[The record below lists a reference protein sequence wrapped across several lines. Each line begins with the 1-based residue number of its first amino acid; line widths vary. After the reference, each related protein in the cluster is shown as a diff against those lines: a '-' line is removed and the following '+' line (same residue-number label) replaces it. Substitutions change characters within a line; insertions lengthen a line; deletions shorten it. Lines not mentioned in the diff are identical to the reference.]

1 MDSQFTVIHNL
12 KPITRMSK
20 SKLKDML
27 GIFKTSTRKIEKTDH
42 SVCNSCNI
50 RKNYSLH
57 EDRLDDFCSNC
68 PKIKTFTEFYYVI
81 EKETNTI
88 GTIEIVTNE
97 NKTISLSK
105 SAIKQFIAYHFIPC
119 NKNFVR
125 KSVSFK
131 NIADIC
137 NVSVVTA
144 RYNHSILIEAGLV
157 YSTKVKRGKF
167 DIVIDGEYKNHL
179 KKSDGGQGYITMS
192 LDTLKHLLKFDNVNE
207 LKLEIKKLLWADAN
221 TSKGKKVK
229 FNKEN
234 LISVLPS
241 YLRKSSKRLEAFL
254 KGSKTLF
261 NISNNRI
268 DTSRYETKEKVR
280 NRYIN
285 FIKEKIEKFFSNTGC
300 SLSANYSKVLEQV
313 NLDKHKL
320 YKEDLNRQLELEKEL
335 IINDLVGLSIQYS
348 INIVLKTLNYVFNE
362 YTIDEND
369 INYSE
374 IKNPGAFIRTI
385 IVKNINKNGSLKIVI

>member
-1 MDSQFTVIHNL
+1 MDSQFTVHNL
-12 KPITRMSK
+12 KPIARISK
-20 SKLKDML
+20 SRLKNML
-27 GIFKTSTRKIEKTDH
+27 GIFKTSTKKIEKTDH
-42 SVCNSCNI
+42 SVCNSCDI

-57 EDRLDDFCSNC
+57 KDKLDEFCSNC
-68 PKIKTFTEFYYVI
+68 PKIKTFTEFSYVI
-81 EKETNTI
+81 EKETST
-88 GTIEIVTNE
+88 GTIEIVTNR

-105 SAIKQFIAYHFIPC
+105 AAIKQFIAYHFIAF

-144 RYNHSILIEAGLV
+144 RYNHSILIETGLV
-157 YSTKVKRGKF
+157 YATEVKRGKF

-179 KKSDGGQGYITMS
+179 KKCDGGQGYITMS

-221 TSKGKKVK
+221 TSKNKKVK

-241 YLRKSSKRLEAFL
+241 YIRKSSKRLEAFL

-261 NISNNRI
+261 DISNNRI

-285 FIKEKIEKFFSNTGC
+285 FIKEKIEKFFNNTGC

-313 NLDKHKL
+313 NLDKHEL

-335 IINDLVGLSIQYS
+335 IINDLVSLSIQYS
-348 INIVLKTLNYVFNE
+348 INRVLKTLNYLFNE

-385 IVKNINKNGSLKIVI
+385 IVKNINKNGSLEIVI

>member
-1 MDSQFTVIHNL
+1 MHNL

-27 GIFKTSTRKIEKTDH
+27 GIFKTSTRKIEKTDR

-68 PKIKTFTEFYYVI
+68 PKIKTTEFSYVI

-221 TSKGKKVK
+221 TSGKKVK

-261 NISNNRI
+261 DISNNRI

-313 NLDKHKL
+313 NLDKHEL

-335 IINDLVGLSIQYS
+335 IINDLVGLSIQYN

>member
-68 PKIKTFTEFYYVI
+68 PKIKTFTEFSYVI

-144 RYNHSILIEAGLV
+144 RYNHSILIKAGLV

-254 KGSKTLF
+254 KDSKTLF

-313 NLDKHKL
+313 NLDKHEL

>member
-1 MDSQFTVIHNL
+1 MDSQFAVIHNL
-12 KPITRMSK
+12 KPITRISK
-20 SKLKDML
+20 SRLKNML
-27 GIFKTSTRKIEKTDH
+27 GIFKTSTKKIEKTDH
-42 SVCNSCNI
+42 SVCNSCDI

-57 EDRLDDFCSNC
+57 KDKLDEFCSNC
-68 PKIKTFTEFYYVI
+68 TKIKTFTEFSYVI
-81 EKETNTI
+81 EKETNT
-88 GTIEIVTNE
+88 GTIEIVTNR

-105 SAIKQFIAYHFIPC
+105 AAIKQFIAYHFIPC

-144 RYNHSILIEAGLV
+144 RYNHSILIETGLV
-157 YSTKVKRGKF
+157 YSTEVKRGKF

-192 LDTLKHLLKFDNVNE
+192 LNTLKHLLKFDNVNE

-221 TSKGKKVK
+221 TSKNKKVK

-241 YLRKSSKRLEAFL
+241 YIRKSSKRLEAFL

-261 NISNNRI
+261 DISNNRI

-285 FIKEKIEKFFSNTGC
+285 FIKEKIEKFFNSTGC

-313 NLDKHKL
+313 NLDKHEL
-320 YKEDLNRQLELEKEL
+320 YKEDLNKQLELEKEL
-335 IINDLVGLSIQYS
+335 IINDLVSLSIQYS
-348 INIVLKTLNYVFNE
+348 INRVLKTLNYVFNE

-385 IVKNINKNGSLKIVI
+385 IIKNINKNGSLKIVI

>member
-1 MDSQFTVIHNL
+1 MDSQFTVHNL
-12 KPITRMSK
+12 KPIARISK
-20 SKLKDML
+20 SRLKNML
-27 GIFKTSTRKIEKTDH
+27 GIFKTSTKKIEKTDH
-42 SVCNSCNI
+42 SVCNSCDI

-57 EDRLDDFCSNC
+57 KDKLDEFCSNC
-68 PKIKTFTEFYYVI
+68 PKIKTFTEFSYVI
-81 EKETNTI
+81 EKETST
-88 GTIEIVTNE
+88 GTIEIVTNR

-105 SAIKQFIAYHFIPC
+105 AAIKQFIAYHFIPF

-144 RYNHSILIEAGLV
+144 RYNHAILLETGLV
-157 YSTKVKRGKF
+157 YATEVKRGKF

-221 TSKGKKVK
+221 TSKNKKVK

-241 YLRKSSKRLEAFL
+241 YIRKSSKRLEAFL

-261 NISNNRI
+261 DISNNRI

-285 FIKEKIEKFFSNTGC
+285 FIKEKIEKFFNNTGC

-313 NLDKHKL
+313 NLDKHEL
-320 YKEDLNRQLELEKEL
+320 YKEDLNRQLELEKEI
-335 IINDLVGLSIQYS
+335 IINDLVSLSIQYS
-348 INIVLKTLNYVFNE
+348 INRVLKTLNYLFNE

>member
-1 MDSQFTVIHNL
+1 MHNL
-12 KPITRMSK
+12 KPITRISK
-20 SKLKDML
+20 SRLKNML
-27 GIFKTSTRKIEKTDH
+27 GIFKTSTKKIEKTDH
-42 SVCNSCNI
+42 SVCNSCDI

-57 EDRLDDFCSNC
+57 KDKLDEFCSNC
-68 PKIKTFTEFYYVI
+68 TKIKTFTEFSYVI
-81 EKETNTI
+81 EKETNT
-88 GTIEIVTNE
+88 GTIEIVTNR

-105 SAIKQFIAYHFIPC
+105 AAIKQFIAYHFIPC

-144 RYNHSILIEAGLV
+144 RYNHSILIETGLV
-157 YSTKVKRGKF
+157 YSTEVKRGKF

-192 LDTLKHLLKFDNVNE
+192 LNTLKHLLKFDNVNE

-221 TSKGKKVK
+221 TSKNKKVK

-241 YLRKSSKRLEAFL
+241 YIRKSSKRLEAFL

-261 NISNNRI
+261 DISNNRI

-285 FIKEKIEKFFSNTGC
+285 FIKEKIEKFFNSTGC

-313 NLDKHKL
+313 NLDKHEL
-320 YKEDLNRQLELEKEL
+320 YKEDLNKQLELEKEL
-335 IINDLVGLSIQYS
+335 IINDLVSLSIQYS
-348 INIVLKTLNYVFNE
+348 INRVLKTLNYVFNE

-385 IVKNINKNGSLKIVI
+385 IIKNINKNGSLKIVI

>member
-1 MDSQFTVIHNL
+1 MSSQFTVIQNL
-12 KPITRMSK
+12 KPITRISK
-20 SKLKDML
+20 SKLKNMFDT
-27 GIFKTSTRKIEKTDH
+27 FKTSTRKIEKID
-42 SVCNSCNI
+42 SSACNSCEINKLHKNI
-50 RKNYSLH
+50 LG
-57 EDRLDDFCSNC
+57 EFCSNC
-68 PKIKTFTEFYYVI
+68 TKIKTFTEFSYVI
-81 EKETNTI
+81 EKETNQ
-88 GTIEIVTNE
+88 GTIEIVTNK

-105 SAIKQFIAYHFIPC
+105 SAIKQFIAYHFIPF

-144 RYNHSILIEAGLV
+144 RYNHSVLIETGLI

-167 DIVIDGEYKNHL
+167 DIVIDSEYKNHL

-192 LDTLKHLLKFDNVNE
+192 LDTLKHLLNFTNVNE

-221 TSKGKKVK
+221 TNKGKKVK

-234 LISVLPS
+234 LISVLPN
-241 YLRKSSKRLEAFL
+241 YIKKSSRRLEAFL
-254 KGSKTLF
+254 KDCKTLF
-261 NISNNRI
+261 DISNNRI

-285 FIKEKIEKFFSNTGC
+285 FIKEKIEKFFNSTGC
-300 SLSANYSKVLEQV
+300 SLSTNYSKVLEQV
-313 NLDKHKL
+313 SFDKHEL

-335 IINDLVGLSIQYS
+335 IINDLVSLSIQYS
-348 INIVLKTLNYVFNE
+348 INRVLKTLNYIFNE

>member
-27 GIFKTSTRKIEKTDH
+27 GIFKTSTRKIEKTDR

-68 PKIKTFTEFYYVI
+68 PKIKTTEFSYVI

-221 TSKGKKVK
+221 TSGKKVK

-261 NISNNRI
+261 DISNNRI

-313 NLDKHKL
+313 NLDKHEL

-335 IINDLVGLSIQYS
+335 IINDLVGLSIQYN